1 MATTQDVFRRAPES
15 AAAMRRRQRTD
26 RKGET
31 GQKDTEM
38 LTHESSIIVDQ
49 IITDKSRYVYVC
61 MSVVLYTVIQ
71 FCGDGNYP

>member
-15 AAAMRRRQRTD
+15 AAAMRRRQRAE

-31 GQKDTEM
+31 GQKDLDI

-49 IITDKSRYVYVC
+49 IVTDKSRYIY
-61 MSVVLYTVIQ
+61 I
-71 FCGDGNYP
+71 

>member
-15 AAAMRRRQRTD
+15 AAAMRRRQRAE

-31 GQKDTEM
+31 GQKDLDI

-49 IITDKSRYVYVC
+49 IVTDISRYVY
-61 MSVVLYTVIQ
+61 I
-71 FCGDGNYP
+71 